1 MQAIKPKLGLS
12 LMPTEDFRM
21 ATEQLFAQ
29 DKVDALEFNFDQ
41 PLNGVVL
48 APWCQDLL
56 DKFSSAGALIG
67 HGVNLSLLSA
77 QFTKRQ
83 QDWLKYTREEFKTR
97 RYVHASEHF
106 GFSEAGPIAQAAPLA
121 VPMDAQSLY
130 VGKEMLKRYADATQ
144 CPVGLENLAFAF
156 SLDDIKK
163 QGDFIDQLISSV
175 DGFLLLDL
183 HNIYCQ
189 VANFDLDALELLHSY
204 PLSKVRELHLSG
216 GSWSPSVSGKR
227 LAVRRD
233 THDEAVPQEVFNL
246 TALALKLCPNTQFVI
261 LERLGN
267 TMLEPELQAEHRD
280 DFDTIREILDY
291 SYD

>member
-1 MQAIKPKLGLS
+1 
-12 LMPTEDFRM
+12 M

-41 PLNGVVL
+41 PLNGIVL
-48 APWCQDLL
+48 APWCQELL
-56 DKFSSAGALIG
+56 DKFSSASALIG

-83 QDWLKYTREEFKTR
+83 QDWLTYTREEFKTR

-121 VPMDAQSLY
+121 VPMDAQSLS
-130 VGKEMLKRYADATQ
+130 VGKEMLKRYAEATQ

-189 VANFDLDALELLHSY
+189 VTNFDLDALELLHSY

-216 GSWSPSVSGKR
+216 GSWSPSLSGKR
-227 LAVRRD
+227 IAVRRD

>member
-41 PLNGVVL
+41 PLNGIVL
-48 APWCQDLL
+48 APWCQELL
-56 DKFSSAGALIG
+56 DKFSSASALIG

-83 QDWLKYTREEFKTR
+83 QDWLTYTREEFKTR

-121 VPMDAQSLY
+121 VPMDAQSLS
-130 VGKEMLKRYADATQ
+130 VGKEMLKRYAEATQ

-189 VANFDLDALELLHSY
+189 VTNFDLDALELLHSY

-216 GSWSPSVSGKR
+216 GSWSPSLSGKR
-227 LAVRRD
+227 IAVRRD

>member
-1 MQAIKPKLGLS
+1 VQAIKPKLGLS

-41 PLNGVVL
+41 PLNGIVL
-48 APWCQDLL
+48 APWCQELL
-56 DKFSSAGALIG
+56 DKFSSASALIG

-83 QDWLKYTREEFKTR
+83 QDWLTYTREEFKTR

-121 VPMDAQSLY
+121 VPMDAQSLS
-130 VGKEMLKRYADATQ
+130 VGKEMLKRYAEATQ